1 LIQLIVY
8 FLEFYNDLIIPYIG
22 VYGGGYSS
30 TTAHKANS
38 IKIDWPCRFL
48 ALPKVKDVIFFPMA
62 LAVGV
67 LPFLLDYFS
76 DSSVFGFSSIIEMFF
91 STSFSY
97 GLSQVIFAIN
107 LKLIFIFFTVYLAY
121 TFFICLQSALYARAF
136 HEQDTKNLKSYAN
149 ADLETKKVD

>member
-38 IKIDWPCRFL
+38 IKIDWSCRFL
-48 ALPKVKDVIFFPMA
+48 TLPKVKDVIFFPIA
-62 LAVGV
+62 LTVAI

-76 DSSVFGFSSIIEMFF
+76 ASSVFKFSSILEMSWPPTFDDQLLYNM
-91 STSFSY
+91 S
-97 GLSQVIFAIN
+97 
-107 LKLIFIFFTVYLAY
+107 LKLIFILFTFYMAY

-136 HEQDTKNLKSYAN
+136 HEQDTMNLKLYGN